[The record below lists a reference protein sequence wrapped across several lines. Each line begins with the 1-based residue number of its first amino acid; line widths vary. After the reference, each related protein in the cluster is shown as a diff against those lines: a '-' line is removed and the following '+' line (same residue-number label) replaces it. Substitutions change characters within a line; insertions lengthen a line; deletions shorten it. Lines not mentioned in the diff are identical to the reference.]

1 MRTDGRAPE
10 QKRPVSIE
18 TDFVRT
24 AYGSCLIA
32 TGNTRVICTASVEE
46 TVPPFLKG
54 KGQGWV
60 TAEYAMLPASTME
73 RKKRDGI
80 KKDGRSVEIQ
90 RLIGRSLRQA
100 VDLKALGERTI
111 TLDCDV
117 LEADGGTR
125 TASITGAMVAL
136 TCAVDR
142 MIREKKLLIS
152 PIIHQ
157 VAAISAGVVGDTP
170 CLDLCYTE
178 DSGAQVDMNF
188 VMNENREFIELQGT
202 GEGRAFS
209 GEELNVLM
217 GYGIKGI
224 SELMQ
229 AQREALGDRA
239 RHIAPKPLL
248 LVATG
253 NEHKLKELQEMFRD
267 YYTLAPMSAA
277 GFFGPIDENASTFA
291 GNAVIKAEAV
301 CAAAIADDSGLCV
314 DALDGEPGVLSARY
328 AGEHGDDNANNDLL
342 LSRMQGKEDRR
353 AYFMC
358 ALALKFPGKEP
369 YIAEGRCPGVILHE
383 RRGTGGFGYDPLF
396 LYEPMGNGQDLCRD
410 ERNGKERDQPPRPRG
425 PGNGRNH
432 EKNQRRRQV
441 IREDAKKTRNNT
453 RKSPEALTFK
463 G

>member
-1 MRTDGRAPE
+1 MRNDGRRPDE
-10 QKRPVSIE
+10 KRPVTIE

-24 AYGSCLIA
+24 ACGSCLIA

-46 TVPPFLKG
+46 AVPPFLKG

-60 TAEYAMLPASTME
+60 TAEYAMLPASTTE

-136 TCAVDR
+136 TCAID
-142 MIREKKLLIS
+142 EKKLLVS
-152 PIIHQ
+152 PIVHQ
-157 VAAISAGVVGDTP
+157 VAAVSAGIVDQVP
-170 CLDLCYTE
+170 CLDLCYAE

-209 GEELNVLM
+209 SDELNTLM
-217 GYGIKGI
+217 SYGTKGI

-229 AQREALGDRA
+229 AQREALGARA

-277 GFFGPIDENASTFA
+277 GFYGPIDENASTFA
-291 GNAVIKAEAV
+291 GNAAIKAEAV
-301 CAAAIADDSGLCV
+301 CEATGFPAIADDSGLCV
-314 DALDGEPGVLSARY
+314 EVLDGEPGVLSARY
-328 AGEHGDDNANNDLL
+328 AGEHGDDEANNDLL
-342 LSRMQGKEDRR
+342 LRRMEGKEDRR
-353 AYFMC
+353 ARFMC

-369 YIAEGRCPGVILHE
+369 YIAEGSCPGTILHK
-383 RRGTGGFGYDPLF
+383 RQGTGGFGYDPLF
-396 LYEPMGNGQDLCRD
+396 LYEPMGKTYAEMN
-410 ERNGKERDQPPRPRG
+410 EK
-425 PGNGRNH
+425 
-432 EKNQRRRQV
+432 EKNEISHRAMAA
-441 IREDAKKTRNNT
+441 REMAKIMARISKEG
-453 RKSPEALTFK
+453 K
-463 G
+463 

>member
-1 MRTDGRAPE
+1 MAEKMKRQDGRQPE
-10 QKRPVSIE
+10 EKRPVTIE

-24 AYGSCLIA
+24 AYGSCLIS

-46 TVPPFLKG
+46 AVPPFLKG

-60 TAEYAMLPASTME
+60 TAEYAMLPASTTE

-100 VDLKALGERTI
+100 VDLKALGERTV

-142 MIREKKLLIS
+142 MIREKKLLVS

-157 VAAISAGVVGDTP
+157 VAAVSCGIVEDTP
-170 CLDLCYTE
+170 CLDLCYAE

-209 GEELNVLM
+209 NEELTTLM
-217 GYGIKGI
+217 SYGMKGV
-224 SELMQ
+224 SELMM
-229 AQREALGDRA
+229 AQREALGERA

-248 LVATG
+248 LAATG
-253 NEHKLKELQEMFRD
+253 NEHKLRELQEMFRD
-267 YYTLAPMSAA
+267 YYTIAPMSAA
-277 GFFGPIDENASTFA
+277 GFFGPIDESASTFA
-291 GNAVIKAEAV
+291 GNAAIKAEAV
-301 CAAAIADDSGLCV
+301 CAATGLPAIADDSGLCV

-328 AGEHGDDNANNDLL
+328 AGVHGDDEANNDLL
-342 LSRMQGKEDRR
+342 LRRMEGKEDRR
-353 AYFMC
+353 ASFVC
-358 ALALKFPGKEP
+358 ALALKLPGRETL
-369 YIAEGRCPGVILHE
+369 IAEGSCPGTILYK
-383 RRGTGGFGYDPLF
+383 RQGTGGFGYDPLF
-396 LYEPMGNGQDLCRD
+396 LYEPMGKTYAEMNAQ
-410 ERNGKERDQPPRPRG
+410 
-425 PGNGRNH
+425 
-432 EKNQRRRQV
+432 EKNEISHRARAA
-441 IREDAKKTRNNT
+441 REMAKIMDQLSR
-453 RKSPEALTFK
+453 E
-463 G
+463 

>member
-1 MRTDGRAPE
+1 MRADGRLPDE
-10 QKRPVSIE
+10 KRPVTIE

-46 TVPPFLKG
+46 TVPPFLRD
-54 KGQGWV
+54 KGQGWI
-60 TAEYAMLPASTME
+60 TAEYAMLPASTPE

-142 MIREKKLLIS
+142 LIREKKLLIS
-152 PIIHQ
+152 PIVHQ
-157 VAAISAGVVGDTP
+157 VAAVSAGIVGNEP
-170 CLDLCYTE
+170 CLDLCYQE
-178 DSGAQVDMNF
+178 DSSAQVDMNF
-188 VMNENREFIELQGT
+188 VMNERREFIELQGT

-209 GEELNVLM
+209 HDELNALM
-217 GYGIKGI
+217 GYGMKGI

-229 AQREALGDRA
+229 LQREALGERA

-248 LVATG
+248 LAATG
-253 NEHKLKELQEMFRD
+253 NEHKLRELQEMFRD
-267 YYTLAPMSAA
+267 YYTLAPMTAA
-277 GFFGPIDENASTFA
+277 GFCGPIDENASTFA
-291 GNAVIKAEAV
+291 GNAIIKAEPV
-301 CAAAIADDSGLCV
+301 CQATGLPAIGDDSGLSV

-328 AGEHGDDNANNDLL
+328 AGEHGNDEANNDLL
-342 LSRMQGKEDRR
+342 LSRMEGKEDRS
-353 AYFMC
+353 AHFEC
-358 ALALKFPGKEP
+358 ALALKLPGKDP
-369 YIAEGRCPGVILHE
+369 VVAEGSCPGVILYK
-383 RRGTGGFGYDPLF
+383 RRGSGGFGYDPLF
-396 LYEPMGNGQDLCRD
+396 LYEPMNKTYA
-410 ERNGKERDQPPRPRG
+410 EMNAA
-425 PGNGRNH
+425 
-432 EKNQRRRQV
+432 EKNEVSHRARAAEKMREKMRQLAD
-441 IREDAKKTRNNT
+441 EGQADA
-453 RKSPEALTFK
+453 
-463 G
+463 

>member
-1 MRTDGRAPE
+1 MRADGRRPDE
-10 QKRPVSIE
+10 KRPVTIE

-46 TVPPFLKG
+46 TVPPFLRD
-54 KGQGWV
+54 KGQGWI
-60 TAEYAMLPASTME
+60 TAEYAMLPASTPE

-142 MIREKKLLIS
+142 LIREKKLLIS
-152 PIIHQ
+152 PIVHQ
-157 VAAISAGVVGDTP
+157 VAAVSAGIVGNEP
-170 CLDLCYTE
+170 CLDLCYQE
-178 DSGAQVDMNF
+178 DSSAQVDMNF
-188 VMNENREFIELQGT
+188 VMNERREFIELQGT

-209 GEELNVLM
+209 HDELNALM
-217 GYGIKGI
+217 GYGMKGI

-229 AQREALGDRA
+229 LQREALGERA

-248 LVATG
+248 LAATG
-253 NEHKLKELQEMFRD
+253 NEHKLRELQEMFRD
-267 YYTLAPMSAA
+267 YYTLAPMTAA
-277 GFFGPIDENASTFA
+277 GFCGPIDENASTFA
-291 GNAVIKAEAV
+291 GNAIIKAEAV
-301 CAAAIADDSGLCV
+301 CQATGLPAIGDDSGLSV

-328 AGEHGDDNANNDLL
+328 AGEHGNDEANNDLL
-342 LSRMQGKEDRR
+342 LSRMEGKEDRS
-353 AYFMC
+353 AHFEC
-358 ALALKFPGKEP
+358 ALALKLPGKDP
-369 YIAEGRCPGVILHE
+369 VVAEGSCPGVILYK

-396 LYEPMGNGQDLCRD
+396 LYEPMNKTYA
-410 ERNGKERDQPPRPRG
+410 EMNAA
-425 PGNGRNH
+425 
-432 EKNQRRRQV
+432 EKNEVSHRARAAEKMREKMRQLADEG
-441 IREDAKKTRNNT
+441 RTDA
-453 RKSPEALTFK
+453 
-463 G
+463 

>member
-1 MRTDGRAPE
+1 MTGTGTRADGRRPE
-10 QKRPVSIE
+10 EKRPVTIE

-24 AYGSCLIA
+24 ACGSCLIA

-60 TAEYAMLPASTME
+60 TAEYAMLPASTPE

-136 TCAVDR
+136 TCAVDKL
-142 MIREKKLLIS
+142 IREKKLLVS
-152 PIIHQ
+152 PIVHQ
-157 VAAISAGVVGDTP
+157 VAAVSAGIVGDVP

-178 DSGAQVDMNF
+178 DSSAQTDMNF

-209 GEELNVLM
+209 SEELATLM
-217 GYGIKGI
+217 SYGTKGI
-224 SELMQ
+224 SELMM

-248 LVATG
+248 LAATG
-253 NEHKLKELQEMFRD
+253 NEHKLRELQEMFRD
-267 YYTLAPMSAA
+267 YYTIAPMGAA

-301 CAAAIADDSGLCV
+301 CAATGYPALADDSGLCV
-314 DALDGEPGVLSARY
+314 EALDGEPGVYSARY
-328 AGEHGDDNANNDLL
+328 AGEHGDDDANNDLL
-342 LSRMQGKEDRR
+342 LSRMEGKEDRR
-353 AYFMC
+353 ASFVC
-358 ALALKFPGKEP
+358 ALALKFPGKKP
-369 YIAEGRCPGVILHE
+369 YIAEGSCPGTILHK
-383 RRGTGGFGYDPLF
+383 RQGTGGFGYDPLF
-396 LYEPMGNGQDLCRD
+396 LYEPMGKTYAEMNA
-410 ERNGKERDQPPRPRG
+410 E
-425 PGNGRNH
+425 
-432 EKNQRRRQV
+432 EKNEISHRAR
-441 IREDAKKTRNNT
+441 AA
-453 RKSPEALTFK
+453 RKMAQIMAEIQK
-463 G
+463 DGK

>member
-1 MRTDGRAPE
+1 MRADGRRPDE
-10 QKRPVSIE
+10 KRPVTIE

-46 TVPPFLKG
+46 TVPPFLRD
-54 KGQGWV
+54 KGQGWI
-60 TAEYAMLPASTME
+60 TAEYAMLPASTPE

-142 MIREKKLLIS
+142 LIREKKLLIS
-152 PIIHQ
+152 PIVHQ
-157 VAAISAGVVGDTP
+157 VAAVSAGIVGNEP
-170 CLDLCYTE
+170 CLDLCYQE
-178 DSGAQVDMNF
+178 DSSAQVDMNF
-188 VMNENREFIELQGT
+188 VMNERREFIELQGT

-209 GEELNVLM
+209 HDELNALM
-217 GYGIKGI
+217 GYGMKGI

-229 AQREALGDRA
+229 LQREALGERA

-248 LVATG
+248 LAATG
-253 NEHKLKELQEMFRD
+253 NEHKLRELQEMFRD
-267 YYTLAPMSAA
+267 YYTLAPMTAA
-277 GFFGPIDENASTFA
+277 GFCGPIDENASTFA
-291 GNAVIKAEAV
+291 GNAIIKAEAV
-301 CAAAIADDSGLCV
+301 CQATGLPAIGDDSGLSV

-328 AGEHGDDNANNDLL
+328 AGEHGNDEANNDLL
-342 LSRMQGKEDRR
+342 LSRMEGKEDRS
-353 AYFMC
+353 AHFEC
-358 ALALKFPGKEP
+358 ALALKLPGKDP
-369 YIAEGRCPGVILHE
+369 VVAEGSCPGVILYK
-383 RRGTGGFGYDPLF
+383 RRGSGGFGYDPLF
-396 LYEPMGNGQDLCRD
+396 LYEPMNKTYA
-410 ERNGKERDQPPRPRG
+410 EMNAA
-425 PGNGRNH
+425 
-432 EKNQRRRQV
+432 EKNEISHRARAAEKMREKMRQLA
-441 IREDAKKTRNNT
+441 EEEQADA
-453 RKSPEALTFK
+453 
-463 G
+463 

>member
-1 MRTDGRAPE
+1 MRADGRLPDE
-10 QKRPVSIE
+10 KRPVTIE

-46 TVPPFLKG
+46 TVPPFLRD
-54 KGQGWV
+54 KGQGWI
-60 TAEYAMLPASTME
+60 TAEYAMLPASTPE

-142 MIREKKLLIS
+142 LIREKKLLIS
-152 PIIHQ
+152 PIVHQ
-157 VAAISAGVVGDTP
+157 VAAVSAGIVGNEP
-170 CLDLCYTE
+170 CLDLCYQE
-178 DSGAQVDMNF
+178 DSSAQVDMNF
-188 VMNENREFIELQGT
+188 VMNERREFIELQGT

-209 GEELNVLM
+209 HDELNALM
-217 GYGIKGI
+217 GYGMKGI

-229 AQREALGDRA
+229 LQREALGERA

-248 LVATG
+248 LAATG
-253 NEHKLKELQEMFRD
+253 NEHKLRELQEMFRD
-267 YYTLAPMSAA
+267 YYNLAPMTAA
-277 GFFGPIDENASTFA
+277 GFCGPIEEDADTFA
-291 GNAVIKAEAV
+291 GNAAIKAEAV
-301 CAAAIADDSGLCV
+301 FAATGYPAIGDDSGLEV
-314 DALDGEPGVLSARY
+314 DALDGEPGVMSARY
-328 AGEHGDDNANNDLL
+328 AGEHGNDEANNDLL
-342 LSRMQGKEDRR
+342 LSRMEGKENRSCAFR
-353 AYFMC
+353 C
-358 ALALKFPGKEP
+358 ALALKLPGRDTI
-369 YIAEGRCPGVILHE
+369 IAEGTCPGTLLYE

-396 LYEPMGNGQDLCRD
+396 LYDPMNKTYAEMNQ
-410 ERNGKERDQPPRPRG
+410 E
-425 PGNGRNH
+425 
-432 EKNQRRRQV
+432 EKNQVSHRFRAAEKM
-441 IREDAKKTRNNT
+441 REIMKTIQN
-453 RKSPEALTFK
+453 SEL
-463 G
+463 